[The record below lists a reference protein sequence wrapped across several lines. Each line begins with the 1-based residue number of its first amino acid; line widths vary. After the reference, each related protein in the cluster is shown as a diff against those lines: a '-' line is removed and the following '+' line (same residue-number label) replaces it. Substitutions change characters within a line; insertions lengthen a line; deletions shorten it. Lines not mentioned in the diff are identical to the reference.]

1 MLVVGV
7 GGGGAMFKLRFD
19 WHITSPEQLFF
30 FRVYIQDLD
39 IISFEMKAIKIS
51 GNKTEWTGK
60 WAKIPIAVP

>member
-7 GGGGAMFKLRFD
+7 GGGGRCSNFAL
-19 WHITSPEQLFF
+19 TGTLPLLNSCFF

>member
-1 MLVVGV
+1 
-7 GGGGAMFKLRFD
+7 MFKLRLD
-19 WHITSPEQLFF
+19 WHIISPEQLFF

-39 IISFEMKAIKIS
+39 IISFEMKTIKIS